1 MAKIVVPDCNNCPKK
16 DGNCCKGC
24 FQGEKTNIF
33 NCLTD
38 KELDYLIRCKK
49 QIQYEPGE
57 IIVKQ
62 NDSTNFGLCLKEG
75 FAKVHVESEKNNNL
89 IVQLAIR
96 SDFICGGS
104 IFNELN
110 HTYSVTALTPVTC
123 CLIDSL
129 TFKELISAN
138 REFANEILMHKSR
151 QYDYYL
157 QKLIHITQK
166 YAPGRIADTLLYLK
180 NEIFKCNPFT
190 APLNRQ
196 ELADM
201 TNLAKENFIRGLKEF
216 EESDVIAVKGNTF
229 EILKEDILLEI
240 SKNG

>member
-1 MAKIVVPDCNNCPKK
+1 MAKIVVPNCDNCSKK
-16 DGNCCKGC
+16 EGNCCKGC
-24 FQGEKTNIF
+24 FTEKKTNIF
-33 NCLTD
+33 NSLTD
-38 KELDYLIRCKK
+38 YELDVLIRGKK

-62 NDSTNFGLCLKEG
+62 NDATNFGLCVKEG

-89 IVQLAIR
+89 IIQLAIR
-96 SDFICGGS
+96 RDFICGGS

-123 CLIDSL
+123 CLIDSS
-129 TFKELISAN
+129 TFKKLISSN
-138 REFANEILMHKSR
+138 QEFANEILIHKSK
-151 QYDYYL
+151 QYHYYL
-157 QKLIHITQK
+157 QKLIQITQK

-180 NEIFKCNPFT
+180 NEIFRSNPFT
-190 APLNRQ
+190 APLTRQ
-196 ELADM
+196 ELAEM
-201 TNLAKENFIRGLKEF
+201 SNLARENFIRGLKEF
-216 EESDVIAVKGNTF
+216 EDSDIIAVRRNTF